1 MYSLFVGI
9 DVSKDSFSVCGID
22 GNENVVFSLVAAMDR
37 SGFSECMKV
46 ISSHSVDLTHV
57 VVAMESTGSYHMN
70 LFSFLTSQE
79 IRPIVVNPLLI
90 KNFSK
95 LSLRK
100 TKTDKKDAHTIARFL
115 FVQKDSPDQF
125 SAHQHKDLKDIARE
139 RESILKLIGS
149 TKNDIR
155 RMLKS
160 TFPELERICDVFG
173 DVMLLFL
180 REYPSARLIRD
191 TDPGCI
197 IQAFQHKDKR
207 LRISKSKDE
216 IIKAAQN
223 SIASP
228 HPAIERL
235 LPGKIDTLLFLN
247 DRLDEVTNMLVQWCE
262 SVMKD
267 DLKILTSM
275 SGINTKTA
283 TPFLAE
289 TGDYRNY
296 KTYKNFIAFSGLDPS
311 IHESGTFK
319 GMSRLSKRGNRHLRR
334 IIYLMTFCAIR
345 IKGPLKTYFLKRRNE
360 GLPFKKALFA
370 TAHKLIRTIFAM
382 LTKRT
387 HYVSGE
393 MITG

>member
-1 MYSLFVGI
+1 MYSLFIGI
-9 DVSKDSFSVCGID
+9 DVSKDSFSASGLD
-22 GNENVVFSLVAAMDR
+22 EGGNKLFSLVVNMDR
-37 SGFSECMKV
+37 AGFSEFMKA
-46 ISSHSVDLTHV
+46 ISSHSKDLSDV

-70 LFSFLTSQE
+70 LFSFLTSQG
-79 IRPIVVNPLLI
+79 IRTIVVNPLLI

-115 FVQKDSPDQF
+115 FAQRDSLDQF
-125 SAHQHKDLKDIARE
+125 SAHHHKDLKDIARE

-149 TKNDIR
+149 TKNDIK

-180 REYPSARLIRD
+180 QKYPSARLVRE
-191 TDPGCI
+191 TNPESI
-197 IQAFQHKDKR
+197 IQAFQHRDKR
-207 LRISKSKDE
+207 FKVSTPKEE

-223 SIASP
+223 SIASD
-228 HPAIERL
+228 HPALEQI
-235 LPGKIDTLLFLN
+235 LPAKIQTLLFLN
-247 DRLDEVTNMLVQWCE
+247 DRLDEVTKMLIQWCE
-262 SVMKD
+262 STMKE
-267 DLKILTSM
+267 DLKIITSIH
-275 SGINTKTA
+275 GINTKTA
-283 TPFLAE
+283 APFLAE
-289 TGDYRNY
+289 MGDHRNY

-311 IHESGTFK
+311 VNESGTFT
-319 GMSRLSKRGNRHLRR
+319 GMSKLSKRGNRHLRR

-345 IKGPLKTYFLKRRNE
+345 IKGPFKSYFLKRRNE

-387 HYVSGE
+387 YYVSGE

>member
-1 MYSLFVGI
+1 MHSLFVGI

-22 GNENVVFSLVAAMDR
+22 GKEDVVFSLAAAMDR
-37 SGFSECMKV
+37 NGFSELIKI
-46 ISSHSVDLTHV
+46 ISSQSEDSAHV

-70 LFSFLTSQE
+70 LFSFLTSQG
-79 IRPIVVNPLLI
+79 ICTIVVNPLLI

-115 FVQKDSPDQF
+115 FAQRGSLDRF
-125 SAHQHKDLKDIARE
+125 FIRQHKDLKDIARE
-139 RESILKLIGS
+139 REFILKLIGS
-149 TKNDIR
+149 EKNDIR
-155 RMLKS
+155 RMLKN

-173 DVMLLFL
+173 EVMLLFL
-180 REYPSARLIRD
+180 RKYPSAQLIRD
-191 TDPGCI
+191 TDPECI

-207 LRISKSKDE
+207 LRISKPKDE
-216 IIKAAQN
+216 IINAARN

-247 DRLDEVTNMLVQWCE
+247 NKLDEVTNTLVQWCE

-275 SGINTKTA
+275 NGVNTKTA
-283 TPFLAE
+283 APFLAE
-289 TGDYRNY
+289 MGDYRNY

-311 IHESGTFK
+311 IHESGTFT
-319 GMSRLSKRGNRHLRR
+319 GMSKLSKRGNRHLRR
-334 IIYLMTFCAIR
+334 IIYLMTFCVVR

-387 HYVSGE
+387 YYVSGE

>member
-1 MYSLFVGI
+1 MYSLFIGI
-9 DVSKDSFSVCGID
+9 DVSKDSFSASGLD
-22 GNENVVFSLVAAMDR
+22 EGGNKLFSLVVNMDR
-37 SGFSECMKV
+37 AGFSEFMKA
-46 ISSHSVDLTHV
+46 ISSHSKDLSDV

-70 LFSFLTSQE
+70 LFSFLTSQG
-79 IRPIVVNPLLI
+79 IRTIVVNPLLI

-115 FVQKDSPDQF
+115 FAQRDSLDQF
-125 SAHQHKDLKDIARE
+125 SAHHHKDLKDIARE

-149 TKNDIR
+149 TKNDIK

-180 REYPSARLIRD
+180 QKYPSARLVRE
-191 TDPGCI
+191 TNPESI
-197 IQAFQHKDKR
+197 IQAFQHRDKR
-207 LRISKSKDE
+207 FKVSTPKEE

-223 SIASP
+223 SIASD
-228 HPAIERL
+228 HPALEQI
-235 LPGKIDTLLFLN
+235 LPAKIQTLLFLN
-247 DRLDEVTNMLVQWCE
+247 DRLDEVTKMLIQWCE
-262 SVMKD
+262 STMKE
-267 DLKILTSM
+267 DLKIITSIH
-275 SGINTKTA
+275 GINTKTA
-283 TPFLAE
+283 APFLAE
-289 TGDYRNY
+289 MGDHRNY

-311 IHESGTFK
+311 VNESGTFI
-319 GMSRLSKRGNRHLRR
+319 GMSKLSKRGNRHLRR

-345 IKGPLKTYFLKRRNE
+345 IKGPFKSYFLKRRNE

-387 HYVSGE
+387 YYVSGE

>member
-1 MYSLFVGI
+1 MYSLFIGI
-9 DVSKDSFSVCGID
+9 DVSKDSFSASGLD
-22 GNENVVFSLVAAMDR
+22 EGGNKLFSLVVNMDR
-37 SGFSECMKV
+37 AGFSEFMKA
-46 ISSHSVDLTHV
+46 ISSHSKDLSDV

-70 LFSFLTSQE
+70 LFSFLTSQG
-79 IRPIVVNPLLI
+79 IRTIVVNPLLI

-115 FVQKDSPDQF
+115 FAQRDSLDQF
-125 SAHQHKDLKDIARE
+125 SAHHHKDLKDIARE

-149 TKNDIR
+149 TKNDIK

-180 REYPSARLIRD
+180 QKYPSARLVRE
-191 TDPGCI
+191 TNPESI
-197 IQAFQHKDKR
+197 IQAFQHRDKR
-207 LRISKSKDE
+207 FKVSTPKEE

-223 SIASP
+223 SIASD
-228 HPAIERL
+228 HPALEQI
-235 LPGKIDTLLFLN
+235 LPAKIQTLLFLN
-247 DRLDEVTNMLVQWCE
+247 DRLDEVTKMLIQWCE
-262 SVMKD
+262 STMKE
-267 DLKILTSM
+267 DLKIITSIH
-275 SGINTKTA
+275 GINTKTA
-283 TPFLAE
+283 APFLAE
-289 TGDYRNY
+289 MGDHRNY
-296 KTYKNFIAFSGLDPS
+296 KTYKNFIAFCGLDPS
-311 IHESGTFK
+311 VNESGTFI
-319 GMSRLSKRGNRHLRR
+319 GMSKLSKRGNRHLRR

-345 IKGPLKTYFLKRRNE
+345 IKGPFKSYFVRRRNE

-387 HYVSGE
+387 YYVSGE

>member
-1 MYSLFVGI
+1 
-9 DVSKDSFSVCGID
+9 
-22 GNENVVFSLVAAMDR
+22 
-37 SGFSECMKV
+37 MKV
-46 ISSHSVDLTHV
+46 ISSHSVDLSDV

-70 LFSFLTSQE
+70 LLSFLTSQE
-79 IRPIVVNPLLI
+79 IRTIVVNPLLI

-115 FVQKDSPDQF
+115 FAQRGSLDQF
-125 SAHQHKDLKDIARE
+125 FAHQYKDLKDIARE
-139 RESILKLIGS
+139 REFILKLICS
-149 TKNDIR
+149 EKNDIR

-180 REYPSARLIRD
+180 RKYPSAQLIRD

-197 IQAFQHKDKR
+197 IQAFQHEDKR

-228 HPAIERL
+228 HPAIEQL

-247 DRLDEVTNMLVQWCE
+247 DKLDEVTNMLVQWCE
-262 SVMKD
+262 SAMKD
-267 DLKILTSM
+267 DLKILTSI

-283 TPFLAE
+283 APFLAE
-289 TGDYRNY
+289 MGNYRNY

-319 GMSRLSKRGNRHLRR
+319 GMSRLSKRGNSHLRR

-387 HYVSGE
+387 YYVSGE

>member
-1 MYSLFVGI
+1 MYSLFIGI
-9 DVSKDSFSVCGID
+9 DVSKDSFSASGLD
-22 GNENVVFSLVAAMDR
+22 EGGNKLFSLVVNMDR
-37 SGFSECMKV
+37 AGFSEFMKA
-46 ISSHSVDLTHV
+46 ISSHSKDLSDV

-79 IRPIVVNPLLI
+79 IRTIVVNPLLI

-115 FVQKDSPDQF
+115 FTQRDSLDQF
-125 SAHQHKDLKDIARE
+125 SAHHHKDLKDIARE

-149 TKNDIR
+149 TKNDIK

-180 REYPSARLIRD
+180 QKYPSARLVRE
-191 TDPGCI
+191 TNPESI
-197 IQAFQHKDKR
+197 IQAFQHRDKR
-207 LRISKSKDE
+207 FKVSTPKEE

-223 SIASP
+223 SIASD
-228 HPAIERL
+228 HPALEQI
-235 LPGKIDTLLFLN
+235 LPAKIQTLLFLN
-247 DRLDEVTNMLVQWCE
+247 DRLDEVTKMLIQWCE
-262 SVMKD
+262 STMKE
-267 DLKILTSM
+267 DLKIITSIH
-275 SGINTKTA
+275 GINTKTGA
-283 TPFLAE
+283 PFLAE
-289 TGDYRNY
+289 MGDHRNY

-311 IHESGTFK
+311 VNESGTFI
-319 GMSRLSKRGNRHLRR
+319 GMSKLSKRGNRHLRR

-345 IKGPLKTYFLKRRNE
+345 IKGPFKSYFVRRRNE

-387 HYVSGE
+387 YYVSGE

>member
-1 MYSLFVGI
+1 
-9 DVSKDSFSVCGID
+9 
-22 GNENVVFSLVAAMDR
+22 
-37 SGFSECMKV
+37 MKA
-46 ISSHSVDLTHV
+46 ISSHSKDLSDV

-79 IRPIVVNPLLI
+79 IRTIVVNPLLI

-115 FVQKDSPDQF
+115 FAQRDSLDQF

-139 RESILKLIGS
+139 RESVLKLIGS
-149 TKNDIR
+149 TKNDIK

-180 REYPSARLIRD
+180 QKYPSARLVRE
-191 TDPGCI
+191 TNPESI
-197 IQAFQHKDKR
+197 IQAFQHRDKR
-207 LRISKSKDE
+207 FKVSTPKEE

-223 SIASP
+223 SIASD
-228 HPAIERL
+228 HPALEQI
-235 LPGKIDTLLFLN
+235 LPAKIQTLLFLN
-247 DRLDEVTNMLVQWCE
+247 DRLDEVTKMLIQWCE
-262 SVMKD
+262 STMKE
-267 DLKILTSM
+267 DLKIITSIH
-275 SGINTKTA
+275 GINTKTA
-283 TPFLAE
+283 APFLAE
-289 TGDYRNY
+289 MGDHRNY

-311 IHESGTFK
+311 VNESGTFI
-319 GMSRLSKRGNRHLRR
+319 GMSKLSKRGNRHLRR

-345 IKGPLKTYFLKRRNE
+345 IKGPFKSYFVRRRNE

-387 HYVSGE
+387 YYVSGE

>member
-1 MYSLFVGI
+1 MYSLFIGI
-9 DVSKDSFSVCGID
+9 DVSKDSFSASGLD
-22 GNENVVFSLVAAMDR
+22 EGGNKLFSLVVNMDR
-37 SGFSECMKV
+37 AGFSEFMKA
-46 ISSHSVDLTHV
+46 ISSHSKDLSDV

-79 IRPIVVNPLLI
+79 IRTIVVNPLLI

-115 FVQKDSPDQF
+115 FTQRDSLDQF
-125 SAHQHKDLKDIARE
+125 SAHHHKDLKDIARE

-149 TKNDIR
+149 TKNDIK

-180 REYPSARLIRD
+180 QKYPSARLVRE
-191 TDPGCI
+191 TNPESI
-197 IQAFQHKDKR
+197 IQAFQHRDKR
-207 LRISKSKDE
+207 FKVSTPKEE

-223 SIASP
+223 SIASD
-228 HPAIERL
+228 HPALEQI
-235 LPGKIDTLLFLN
+235 LPAKIQTLLFLN
-247 DRLDEVTNMLVQWCE
+247 DRLDEVTKMLIQWCE
-262 SVMKD
+262 STMKE
-267 DLKILTSM
+267 DLKIITSIH
-275 SGINTKTA
+275 GINTKTA
-283 TPFLAE
+283 APFLAE
-289 TGDYRNY
+289 MGDHRNY

-311 IHESGTFK
+311 VHESGTFI
-319 GMSRLSKRGNRHLRR
+319 GMSKLSKRGNRHLRR

-345 IKGPLKTYFLKRRNE
+345 IKGPFKSYFVRRRNE

-387 HYVSGE
+387 YYVSGE

>member
-1 MYSLFVGI
+1 MYSLFIGI
-9 DVSKDSFSVCGID
+9 DVSKDSFSTSGLD
-22 GNENVVFSLVAAMDR
+22 EGGNKLFSLVVNMDR
-37 SGFSECMKV
+37 AGFSEFMKA
-46 ISSHSVDLTHV
+46 ISSHSKDLSDV

-70 LFSFLTSQE
+70 LFSFLTSQG
-79 IRPIVVNPLLI
+79 IRTIVVNPLLI

-115 FVQKDSPDQF
+115 FAQRDSLDQF
-125 SAHQHKDLKDIARE
+125 SAHHHKDLKDIARE

-149 TKNDIR
+149 TKNDIK

-180 REYPSARLIRD
+180 QKYPSARLVRE
-191 TDPGCI
+191 TNPESI
-197 IQAFQHKDKR
+197 IQAFQHRDKR
-207 LRISKSKDE
+207 FKVSTPKEE

-223 SIASP
+223 SIASD
-228 HPAIERL
+228 HPALEQI
-235 LPGKIDTLLFLN
+235 LPGKISTLFHLN
-247 DRLDEVTNMLVQWCE
+247 GRLNEVTKMLIQWCE
-262 SVMKD
+262 SAMKE
-267 DLKILTSM
+267 DLAIITSID
-275 SGINTKTA
+275 GINTKTA
-283 TPFLAE
+283 APFLAE
-289 TGDYRNY
+289 MGDHRNY
-296 KTYKNFIAFSGLDPS
+296 KTYKNFIAFCGLDPS
-311 IHESGTFK
+311 VHESGTFI
-319 GMSRLSKRGNRHLRR
+319 GMSKLSKRGNRHLRR

-345 IKGPLKTYFLKRRNE
+345 IKGPFKSYFLKRRNE

-387 HYVSGE
+387 YYVSGE

>member
-1 MYSLFVGI
+1 MYSLFIGI
-9 DVSKDSFSVCGID
+9 DVSKDSFSASGLD
-22 GNENVVFSLVAAMDR
+22 EGGNKLFSLVVNMDR
-37 SGFSECMKV
+37 AGFSEFMKA
-46 ISSHSVDLTHV
+46 ISSHSKDLSDV

-70 LFSFLTSQE
+70 LFSFLTSQG
-79 IRPIVVNPLLI
+79 IRTIVVNPLLI

-115 FVQKDSPDQF
+115 FAQRDSLDQF
-125 SAHQHKDLKDIARE
+125 SAHHHKDLKDIARE

-149 TKNDIR
+149 TKNDIK

-180 REYPSARLIRD
+180 QKYPSARLVRE
-191 TDPGCI
+191 TNPESI
-197 IQAFQHKDKR
+197 IQAFQHRDKR
-207 LRISKSKDE
+207 FKVSTPKEE

-223 SIASP
+223 SIASD
-228 HPAIERL
+228 HPALEQI
-235 LPGKIDTLLFLN
+235 LPAKIQTLLFLN
-247 DRLDEVTNMLVQWCE
+247 DRLDEVTKMLIQWCE
-262 SVMKD
+262 STMKE
-267 DLKILTSM
+267 DLKIITSIH
-275 SGINTKTA
+275 GINTKTA
-283 TPFLAE
+283 APFLAE
-289 TGDYRNY
+289 MGDHRNY

-311 IHESGTFK
+311 VNESGTFI
-319 GMSRLSKRGNRHLRR
+319 GMSKLSKRGNRHLRR

-345 IKGPLKTYFLKRRNE
+345 IKGPFKSYFVRRRNE

-387 HYVSGE
+387 YYVSGE

>member
-9 DVSKDSFSVCGID
+9 DVSKDSFSVCGVD
-22 GNENVVFSLVAAMDR
+22 GKENVLFSLAVAMDR
-37 SGFSECMKV
+37 TGFSEFMKV
-46 ISSHSVDLTHV
+46 ISFHSGDLSHV
-57 VVAMESTGSYHMN
+57 VIAMESTGSYHMN
-70 LFSFLTSQE
+70 LLSFLTSQG
-79 IRPIVVNPLLI
+79 IRTIVVNPLLI

-115 FVQKDSPDQF
+115 FAQKDSLDQF

-180 REYPSARLIRD
+180 RKYPSARLVREAN
-191 TDPGCI
+191 PECI
-197 IQAFQHKDKR
+197 LRAFQHEDKR
-207 LRISKSKDE
+207 FKISTPKEE
-216 IIKAAQN
+216 IIKAAC
-223 SIASP
+223 SSVASD
-228 HPAIERL
+228 HPALEQI
-235 LPGKIDTLLFLN
+235 LPGKMQTLLFLN

-262 SVMKD
+262 SVMKE
-267 DLKILTSM
+267 DLKIITS
-275 SGINTKTA
+275 SIQKQLHHV
-283 TPFLAE
+283 LAE
-289 TGDYRNY
+289 MGDHRNY
-296 KTYKNFIAFSGLDPS
+296 KTYKNFIAFCGLDPS
-311 IHESGTFK
+311 VHKSGTFK

-387 HYVSGE
+387 NYVSGE

>member
-1 MYSLFVGI
+1 
-9 DVSKDSFSVCGID
+9 
-22 GNENVVFSLVAAMDR
+22 
-37 SGFSECMKV
+37 MKA
-46 ISSHSVDLTHV
+46 ISSHSKDLSDV

-70 LFSFLTSQE
+70 LFSFLTSQG
-79 IRPIVVNPLLI
+79 IRTIVVNPLLI

-115 FVQKDSPDQF
+115 LSHRDSLDQF
-125 SAHQHKDLKDIARE
+125 PVSHGNKELKDIARE

-149 TKNDIR
+149 VKNDIK

-160 TFPELERICDVFG
+160 TFPELERICNVFG

-180 REYPSARLIRD
+180 QKYPSARLAREAN
-191 TDPGCI
+191 PECI
-197 IQAFQHKDKR
+197 LRAFQHEDKR
-207 LRISKSKDE
+207 FKISKPKEE
-216 IIKAAQN
+216 IIKAAC
-223 SIASP
+223 SSVASD
-228 HPAIERL
+228 HPALEQI
-235 LPGKIDTLLFLN
+235 LPGKMQTLLYLN
-247 DRLDEVTNMLVQWCE
+247 GRLDEITKMLIKWCE
-262 SVMKD
+262 SAMKE
-267 DLKILTSM
+267 DLAIITSID
-275 SGINTKTA
+275 GINTKTA
-283 TPFLAE
+283 APFLAE
-289 TGDYRNY
+289 MGDHRNY

-311 IHESGTFK
+311 VHESGTFI
-319 GMSRLSKRGNRHLRR
+319 GMSKLSKRGNRHLRR

-345 IKGPLKTYFLKRRNE
+345 IKGPLKAYFLKRRNE

-387 HYVSGE
+387 YYVSGE

>member
-9 DVSKDSFSVCGID
+9 DVSKDSFSVNGLD
-22 GNENVVFSLVAAMDR
+22 GKENVVFSLIAAMDR
-37 SGFSECMKV
+37 NGFSECMKV
-46 ISSHSVDLTHV
+46 ISSHSEDLSHI

-70 LFSFLTSQE
+70 LLSFLTSQE
-79 IRPIVVNPLLI
+79 IHTIVVNPLLI

-115 FVQKDSPDQF
+115 FTQRDSLDRF
-125 SAHQHKDLKDIARE
+125 FAHQYKDLKDIARE
-139 RESILKLIGS
+139 REFILKLIGS
-149 TKNDIR
+149 EKNDIK

-160 TFPELERICDVFG
+160 TFPELERIFNVFG

-191 TDPGCI
+191 ADPECVMK
-197 IQAFQHKDKR
+197 AFQHTDKR
-207 LRISKSKDE
+207 LRIYKSKDE
-216 IIKAAQN
+216 IIKAAHN
-223 SIASP
+223 SIASS
-228 HPAIERL
+228 HPAIEQL
-235 LPGKIDTLLFLN
+235 LPGKIDTLLYLN
-247 DRLDEVTNMLVQWCE
+247 KRLDEVTNMLVMWCK
-262 SVMKD
+262 SAMKD
-267 DLKILTSM
+267 DLKILTSVN
-275 SGINTKTA
+275 GINIKTA
-283 TPFLAE
+283 APFLAE
-289 TGDYRNY
+289 MGDYRNY

-311 IHESGTFK
+311 INESGTFT
-319 GMSRLSKRGNRHLRR
+319 GMSKLSKRGNRHLRR

-345 IKGPLKTYFLKRRNE
+345 IKGPLKTYFTKRRDE

-370 TAHKLIRTIFAM
+370 TAHKLIRILFAM
-382 LTKRT
+382 LTNRT